1 MLNLF
6 IKQSVSL
13 SLSLC
18 TCMFVSECSCLSL
31 FGGTL
36 ASPFLFYTIGV
47 ETLFLCSGWLL
58 WWLLRLF
65 YFKEE
70 ELMLQSLP

>member
-6 IKQSVSL
+6 VKQSVSL

-47 ETLFLCSGWLL
+47 ETLFCVVVGCYGGYSDHFIVKK
-58 WWLLRLF
+58 RN
-65 YFKEE
+65 
-70 ELMLQSLP
+70 